1 INAHLAIKSDRNP
14 IMHLFKTLTKPDHVQ
29 VFLATVLLATG
40 GFMLMPFG
48 SAFST
53 NNLQLRM
60 EDLPILYG
68 VTGVFSFLFGPI
80 AGKMA
85 DRFGKYSV
93 FVAGTLISM
102 IVVAIYTNLGPTSLW
117 FVCMLNVILFAGI
130 TARIISAS
138 TLISAVP
145 LPQDRGAFMSIN
157 SSIQQI
163 SGGVAALLAGRIVY
177 QSADGNLQNYDKLGY
192 VVLISMVIAAV
203 MMYFLNAMVKRKMAA
218 APKPRL

>member
-1 INAHLAIKSDRNP
+1 
-14 IMHLFKTLTKPDHVQ
+14 
-29 VFLATVLLATG
+29 
-40 GFMLMPFG
+40 
-48 SAFST
+48 
-53 NNLQLRM
+53 
-60 EDLPILYG
+60 
-68 VTGVFSFLFGPI
+68 GPI